1 MADALTIKLTSR
13 ERELILRHGYP
24 FDDIER
30 QLRDSCNRQGR
41 VEVRDTAY
49 WWEQVVGNLS
59 ISINEDVEDQDLL
72 EELDELCNT
81 IESHLERHNA
91 RARRNPDA

>member
-1 MADALTIKLTSR
+1 
-13 ERELILRHGYP
+13 LIEG
-24 FDDIER
+24 IER
-30 QLRDSCNRQGR
+30 QLRDSCSKRGR

-59 ISINEDVEDQDLL
+59 ISVNEDVEDEGLL

-81 IESHLERHNA
+81 IDSHLEMQNV
-91 RARRNPDA
+91 RASRRSDA